1 MMRAVLALTLS
12 LVGAFSVHA
21 AVPFDPFDKAG
32 IDRKPGAQIPLDLPF
47 KDEAGR
53 TVTLRQLG
61 RGKPI
66 LLAPVL
72 HNCPNICGVTLG
84 GLASA
89 ILAQPYQ
96 TGDDFSLVAFG
107 IDPKET
113 VEDAARSI
121 TDLRQRLPK
130 LDAAGGIHALV
141 GTSENVAA
149 VTNALGYR
157 YAFDPGI
164 GQYAHIAAVATLT
177 PDGRL
182 SRWLYGVSPQPT
194 DLRLALTEAGGGT
207 IGSWADQ
214 LLLLCYHYDPVTGR
228 YGSII
233 EIALRTGAGLTV
245 AAIAGFIAFSVWREE
260 RRRREG
266 ASS

>member
-1 MMRAVLALTLS
+1 MMRLVLVLLLS
-12 LVGAFSVHA
+12 LGGAVSALA
-21 AVPFDPFDKAG
+21 AAPFNPFDKAG

-47 KDEAGR
+47 KDQDGR

-61 RGKPI
+61 HGKPM

-72 HNCPNICGVTLG
+72 HNCPNICGVTLS

-89 ILAQPYQ
+89 ILAQSYR
-96 TGDDFSLVAFG
+96 TGDDFSPVTFG
-107 IDPKET
+107 IDPKEA

-121 TDLRQRLPK
+121 IDLRKRLPRM
-130 LDAAGGIHALV
+130 DAAGGIHALV
-141 GTSENVAA
+141 GTPENVAA
-149 VTNALGYR
+149 VTQALGYR
-157 YAFDPGI
+157 YAFDPEI

-182 SRWLYGVSPQPT
+182 SRWLYGVAPQPT
-194 DLRLALTEAGGGT
+194 DVRLALTEAGGGT
-207 IGSWADQ
+207 IGNWTDQ

-228 YGSII
+228 YGSVIWKS
-233 EIALRTGAGLTV
+233 LRIGGGLTV
-245 AAIAGFIAFSVWREE
+245 AAIAGFIGFSVWREE